1 MGGGIPAPVE
11 TRREQREPF
20 WGYLDVAVFF
30 GIACAGLFAVIVLL
44 MLLLKLVPS
53 LAPVQ
58 ELVAL
63 PAQLLLYVFL
73 YVALW
78 LIIKVK
84 YDRPVWPSLGWKP
97 SCMPLWQAFAVGCVL
112 SFAIGLLGAALK
124 TPQIKSPFDRF
135 FHSPGWI
142 VMFGFFAVL
151 LGPFFEEIVFRGFIQ
166 PLLSRD
172 LGMWAGIVLTA
183 GLFGLL
189 HGPEYSG
196 SWQFVV
202 LIMAAGVCFG
212 WARAWTG
219 SLIPAIVMHA
229 GFNAVFFVA
238 ALTQNQIP
246 K

>member
-1 MGGGIPAPVE
+1 MSDGLPLPVE
-11 TRREQREPF
+11 VRREEHEPF
-20 WGYLDVAVFF
+20 WGYLDILIFF
-30 GIACAGLFAVIVLL
+30 GIACAGLFFVIILL
-44 MLLLKLVPS
+44 MLLIKAVPS
-53 LAPVQ
+53 LQPVQ

-78 LIIKVK
+78 FIIKVK
-84 YDRPVWPSLGWKP
+84 YDRPVWASLGWKP
-97 SCMPLWQAFAVGCVL
+97 SRMAAWQAFAVGCLL
-112 SFAIGLLGAALK
+112 SFAVGLLGSVLR

-135 FHSPGWI
+135 LHSPGWI
-142 VMFGFFAVL
+142 VMFGIFAVF
-151 LGPFFEEIVFRGFIQ
+151 LGPLFEEIVFRGFLQ
-166 PLLSRD
+166 PLFSRD
-172 LGMWAGIVLTA
+172 LGIAAGVLIAA

-196 SWQFVV
+196 AWQFVV
-202 LIMAAGVCFG
+202 LITAAGACFG

-229 GFNAVFFVA
+229 GFNSVFFVA
-238 ALTQNQIP
+238 ALAQNHIQ